1 MAETP
6 LINGRRYSF
15 SSIEIAIVR
24 PDGKSEIFIDIDE
37 INYSEGL
44 DIAFVPGTNSA
55 PVCWTAG
62 IYQAEDTSLS
72 MTKSSFQQGVVE
84 AIGNGWMGANL
95 EIVCK
100 YNDVGEP
107 LTKDVI
113 TCRISKA
120 EDAHSFGPDPLKT
133 KMTCKTFLIKRND
146 ITPLEN
152 HLA

>member
-15 SSIEIAIVR
+15 ASIELAIVR
-24 PDGKSEIFIDIDE
+24 PDGKSEIFIDVDE
-37 INYSEGL
+37 ISYSDSL
-44 DIAFVPGTNSA
+44 DIAMVPGTNSA
-55 PVCWTAG
+55 PVGWTAG
-62 IYQAEDTSLS
+62 NYSAEDTAVS
-72 MTKSSFQQGVVE
+72 MTKSSFQQGIVE

-95 EIVCK
+95 EIVVK

-113 TCRISKA
+113 TCRINKA
-120 EDAHSFGPDPLKT
+120 EDSHTFGPDPLKT
-133 KMTCKTFLIKRND
+133 KMSCKTFLITRND
-146 ITPLEN
+146 ITPLLN